1 MLSRRQ
7 VLDAAPGSL
16 CENNGWRMV
25 RDGIYYA
32 LALILGAALVSWLA
46 SPALALPLYLLA
58 AFCLY
63 FFRDPERLIPAGPV
77 AVSPADG
84 KIVAIRKTGPSET
97 RISIFLNVF
106 DVHVNRAPIGGA
118 VANVE
123 YRRGRFLVASK
134 EAASEQNEQN
144 TLTIEGAGSR
154 VVCRQIAGLIARR
167 IVCTKKPG
175 DQVAAG
181 ERIGLIKF
189 GSRVDVLLGSEW
201 QIVVR
206 EGERV
211 LAGSSVLARRRDVA
225 GYIST
230 ETNRAAQGRMEGVWA
245 N

>member
-1 MLSRRQ
+1 VIPASIFGA
-7 VLDAAPGSL
+7 DFTSL
-16 CENNGWRMV
+16 CENNCWRMV

-32 LALILGAALVSWLA
+32 LALALGAFLVSWLA
-46 SPALALPLYLLA
+46 RPAFALPLYILA
-58 AFCLY
+58 VFCLY

-84 KIVAIRKTGPSET
+84 RIVALKTNGPSET

-106 DVHVNRAPIGGA
+106 DVHVNRAPIGGSIA
-118 VANVE
+118 DVK

-134 EAASEQNEQN
+134 AEASEQNEQN
-144 TLTIEGAGSR
+144 TVTIDGPGTR
-154 VVCRQIAGLIARR
+154 VVFKQIAGLIARR

-175 DQVAAG
+175 DRVAIG

-189 GSRVDVLLGSEW
+189 GSRVDVLLGPEW
-201 QIVVR
+201 QVVVR

-211 LAGSSVLARRRDVA
+211 QAGSSVLARRRDVA
-225 GYIST
+225 GVLVAEASL
-230 ETNRAAQGRMEGVWA
+230 ASPDRMERLWA